1 MHLQFNIQQLLAYKS
16 LVRPI
21 LEYGAA
27 CWDPYKEGQIKA
39 LERVQK
45 KEAKFVHHEGDID
58 WKTLAQRR
66 RTARLCALHKA
77 HNGERAWKSIRDGLH
92 SPSYLSRVD
101 HKWKIKA
108 RKQRTD
114 IGKYSFVNRTIVD
127 WNQLSEN
134 EIGVPDCSTGSFRRN
149 IGKLNVVRS
158 S

>member
-1 MHLQFNIQQLLAYKS
+1 MKSKQYELHCELLLYW
-16 LVRPI
+16 
-21 LEYGAA
+21 E
-27 CWDPYKEGQIKA
+27 
-39 LERVQK
+39 
-45 KEAKFVHHEGDID
+45 
-58 WKTLAQRR
+58 TLAQRR

-77 HNGERAWKSIRDGLH
+77 YNGEKAWINIQDRLH

-114 IGKYSFVNRTIVD
+114 IGKYSFVNRTILD

-134 EIGVPDCSTGSFRRN
+134 EIGAADCSTGSFRKN
-149 IGKLNVVRS
+149 SGKLNLVRS

>member
-1 MHLQFNIQQLLAYKS
+1 MLLS
-16 LVRPI
+16 LDKIFTV
-21 LEYGAA
+21 L
-27 CWDPYKEGQIKA
+27 W
-39 LERVQK
+39 
-45 KEAKFVHHEGDID
+45 
-58 WKTLAQRR
+58 
-66 RTARLCALHKA
+66 
-77 HNGERAWKSIRDGLH
+77 AWKNIRDRLH
-92 SPSYLSRVD
+92 SPSYLSMVD